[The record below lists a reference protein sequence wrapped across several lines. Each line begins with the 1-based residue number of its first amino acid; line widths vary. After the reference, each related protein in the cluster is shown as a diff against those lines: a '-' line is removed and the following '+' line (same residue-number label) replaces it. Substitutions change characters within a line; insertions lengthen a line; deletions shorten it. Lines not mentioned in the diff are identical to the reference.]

1 MVGLEAVDDDTEA
14 VNEVTEA
21 PVWDKKSGGPDKF
34 LESTLFSNLLLGFFR
49 KIIGYRTRSGL
60 FWASTQ
66 VLIHNHG
73 LQSGLI

>member
-34 LESTLFSNLLLGFFR
+34 LESTLFSNLLGF
-49 KIIGYRTRSGL
+49 SGK
-60 FWASTQ
+60 S
-66 VLIHNHG
+66 
-73 LQSGLI
+73 